1 MNCTPRG
8 LRIDAGDVRR
18 ETTKE
23 ETWATAARILREI
36 QKEEQ
41 LKHPKQEAGSEIID
55 ADFREIDEAQPDP
68 EPMTGARAA
77 FEKARA
83 KYQTE
88 APAVPEVVDPEPE
101 PEKPWKNYKAWDVKK
116 ILDKYLF
123 DLEQYEKLQAE
134 AKTEK
139 EMLPEWTLTK
149 QQIITDALLNL
160 YNDMERLEAEDDDEE
175 ED

>member
-1 MNCTPRG
+1 
-8 LRIDAGDVRR
+8 
-18 ETTKE
+18 
-23 ETWATAARILREI
+23 
-36 QKEEQ
+36 
-41 LKHPKQEAGSEIID
+41 
-55 ADFREIDEAQPDP
+55 
-68 EPMTGARAA
+68 MTGARSA

-83 KYQTE
+83 KCQTE
-88 APAVPEVVDPEPE
+88 SPAVPEVVDPDPE

-116 ILDKYLF
+116 ILDEYLF

-134 AKTEK
+134 ATTEK
-139 EMLPEWTLTK
+139 EILPEWTLTK